1 MSLRKFGLAVVITT
15 IAVLSAASIDA
26 SAHSR
31 SGHHRH
37 HKEHRQH
44 RVHKRY
50 QPIQQI
56 CRGIPPHTQCVPVT
70 R

>member
-15 IAVLSAASIDA
+15 IAVLSVASIDASA

-31 SGHHRH
+31 SGH
-37 HKEHRQH
+37 HRQH

-50 QPIQQI
+50 QPIYQI